1 MTAALNS
8 CVSSGARHLSGVN
21 ITPLRRKASL
31 PDDTHSKIRPANSCR
46 FVKFVSKR
54 PFSVLFNIAPQG
66 RSTSVHERS
75 GSVHE
80 RSTFSQGPPLPTPGF
95 IERWTIGD
103 WKLVHSLAWPAK
115 PWRRRIISAWTFDI
129 AVRPRWF
136 ISSYQLAYISC
147 TAKRKNLFYPILSPS
162 EAVKSTFLRRKPL
175 QSPEIAF
182 NKMSLHFQ
190 VARTSQEFG
199 TQLSRF
205 SFARS
210 TPFALRIPFK
220 SQLQNSPVSIQSS
233 ALAFRNLHSS
243 KRNSLISPF
252 SPSLL

>member
-1 MTAALNS
+1 MAYPTCYSRWQMKRILANLNSSFKFGLMTAALNS

-129 AVRPRWF
+129 AARPRWF

-147 TAKRKNLFYPILSPS
+147 TAKRK
-162 EAVKSTFLRRKPL
+162 KS
-175 QSPEIAF
+175 AF
-182 NKMSLHFQ
+182 CTHQ
-190 VARTSQEFG
+190 
-199 TQLSRF
+199 
-205 SFARS
+205 FA
-210 TPFALRIPFK
+210 
-220 SQLQNSPVSIQSS
+220 
-233 ALAFRNLHSS
+233 
-243 KRNSLISPF
+243 SPF
-252 SPSLL
+252 SASVRSSSFANFSANVSS